1 MDSKKVYVWSLPLTP
16 EVILSF
22 VSSQVALLMQ
32 SYKEHELYVTTVI
45 IPLVILYMNACS
57 FVNLGL
63 PLPLS
68 PLNFLPAKKVW
79 IYIETAIVVV
89 ISYVSLLIVSWSY
102 IWLVVFPIIAIG
114 FIVALCSELSHQDQ
128 AGGSHSQEQSNEG
141 EGDEAT
147 APVGKKAEGLEAVAL
162 VPYWALCMMGHFH
175 ADKFTV
181 SQFLLFFSFMLGAL
195 TMMMT
200 RLVGLATVHRG
211 IAPASELLRKASLVV
226 LLVAVHAMAAELLG
240 ENALLFC
247 LPEIVP
253 VLLWLSVRLD
263 CHDGAIITGADRI
276 KLGMDS
282 RVVNLLG
289 AAAAAVLAAML
300 AAGYMDESVLYW
312 CGKALVS
319 CAVSALLTLYI
330 VFMLCQWPGGQ
341 RDGTLVTVTAA
352 SLLQEAIQLL
362 NSWAKVLLAAV
373 ATLLVL
379 TTLAAFQLVLLQ
391 ELAASATADQIL
403 QRLGQKFLQSI
414 I

>member
-1 MDSKKVYVWSLPLTP
+1 MAS
-16 EVILSF
+16 
-22 VSSQVALLMQ
+22 LMQ
-32 SYKEHELYVTTVI
+32 SYKAHELYVTTVI
-45 IPLVILYMNACS
+45 IPLAILYMNARS
-57 FVNLGL
+57 FVDLGL
-63 PLPLS
+63 PLP
-68 PLNFLPAKKVW
+68 PLNFLPAKNVW

-102 IWLVVFPIIAIG
+102 IWLVVFPVIAVG
-114 FIVALCSELSHQDQ
+114 FIVALCNKLSHQDQ
-128 AGGSHSQEQSNEG
+128 AGGSHSQEQSNKGEG
-141 EGDEAT
+141 EAT
-147 APVGKKAEGLEAVAL
+147 EPAGKKGEGLEAVAL

-200 RLVGLATVHRG
+200 RLVGLATTAHRG

-226 LLVAVHAMAAELLG
+226 LLVAVHAVAAELLG

-263 CHDGAIITGADRI
+263 CDDRAIITGTAADRI
-276 KLGMDS
+276 KQLDLGR
-282 RVVNLLG
+282 RVLNLLG
-289 AAAAAVLAAML
+289 VAAAVVLSAML
-300 AAGYMDESVLYW
+300 AAGNMEESVLYW
-312 CGKALVS
+312 CSKALVS

-352 SLLQEAIQLL
+352 SLQEAVELL
-362 NSWAKVLLAAV
+362 KYWANVLLAAV
-373 ATLLVL
+373 ATLLVF
-379 TTLAAFQLVLLQ
+379 TSLASFKQVLLQ
-391 ELAASATADQIL
+391 EPVASASADQIL
-403 QRLGQKFLQSI
+403 QRLCQKFLQFI